1 VKKNIALLIAALG
14 FVFLLW
20 TAGASDADM
29 ISFSDVVWRCLISLA
44 MMVGG
49 MGAAW
54 MIEKRSDG

>member
-1 VKKNIALLIAALG
+1 MKKNIALLIAALG
-14 FVFLLW
+14 FVFLLG
-20 TAGASDADM
+20 TAGASDADL
-29 ISFSDVVWRCLISLA
+29 ILLGDVIVRCLISLV